1 MSYPPPS
8 SHHNHN
14 HKTLPEAPKK
24 PRPSVTR
31 DQYRIQQSTIIIS
44 SWSTALFR
52 TPHHITLRR
61 NRHPRRYAY
70 SPPPPLFFSCFL
82 SPLPPPLPT
91 LRTTP
96 QPHHI
101 LLATPL
107 SCLVLSCLTQS
118 PQTKKKKRGRG
129 GGWASPLPLSALIN
143 ILLRVRV
150 RAWRQCKSAVFD

>member
-70 SPPPPLFFSCFL
+70 SPPPPFFFHVSFPP
-82 SPLPPPLPT
+82 SLPPSLLYVPHHN
-91 LRTTP
+91 RTTSYL
-96 QPHHI
+96 PH
-101 LLATPL
+101 P
-107 SCLVLSCLTQS
+107 CLVLSCLVLPS
-118 PQTKKKKRGRG
+118 HHRPKRKKG
-129 GGWASPLPLSALIN
+129 GGGGDGLRLCLS
-143 ILLRVRV
+143 
-150 RAWRQCKSAVFD
+150 QP